1 MKDKKVLTEELIN
14 ERLEALGFGEK
25 QSSNEEEI
33 MESVLNHYNV
43 QFNDNW
49 SEKGIDFYIYE
60 ENTADGYS
68 VYVATNDPRRISVCE
83 NIHYYSSGI
92 EEALVDAIKYSNG
105 YPEEKFT
112 IYAADIEPEII
123 EGAMET
129 LFNYL
134 KLRFE
139 VEVTNNLKNEGY
151 ESK

>member
-33 MESVLNHYNV
+33 MESVLDHYNV
-43 QFNDNW
+43 LFNDNW
-49 SEKGIDFYIYE
+49 GEKGIDFYIYE
-60 ENTADGYS
+60 ENTADGYT
-68 VYVATNDPRRISVCE
+68 VYVATHDRDRISVCE
-83 NIHYYSSGI
+83 NVHYYSSGI
-92 EEALVDAIKYSNG
+92 EEALVDAIKYSDG

-134 KLRFE
+134 KFRFE
-139 VEVTNNLKNEGY
+139 VEVTNNLKDEGY
-151 ESK
+151 ESE